1 MKRILVVFAVI
12 FSLATSAALAQE
24 ITVGVLAFE
33 NPKSAEFPTAGAG
46 AADSVNMYLMAK
58 NKYILIERS
67 RLDAILK
74 EQSLGAT
81 GVINVNQAT
90 ELGKV
95 SGCKYIVI
103 GNINEL
109 RMTKGMER
117 GPRNAC
123 VTAGCIFGGLPGMII
138 AMIVPVKGYIV
149 GLSLKVVDTE
159 TGAIKYIGTGT
170 GNDDTLERALNQATK
185 KALRKLK

>member
-1 MKRILVVFAVI
+1 MKRMLSVCIVLI
-12 FSLATSAALAQE
+12 SLAISSLLAQE

-33 NPKSAEFPTAGAG
+33 NPKSAEFPTAGTG
-46 AADSVNMYLMAK
+46 AADAVNLYLMTK
-58 NKYILIERS
+58 KKYVLIERS

-90 ELGKV
+90 ALGKV
-95 SGCKYIVI
+95 SGCKYIII

-109 RMTKGMER
+109 RMTKGLER
-117 GPRNAC
+117 GPRTAC
-123 VTAGCIFGGLPGMII
+123 VTAGCVLGGFPGMLI
-138 AMIVPVKGYIV
+138 ALIVPVKGYVV
-149 GLSLKVVDTE
+149 GLSLKVVDVE

-170 GNDDTLERALNQATK
+170 GNDDTLERALNKATR
-185 KALRKLK
+185 KALRKLD